1 MKKKLMALLLAFM
14 MILSNFVPVITRAQ
28 ENEGKEDFN
37 YIGYT
42 AGPAG
47 VGQKLYV
54 EKKMMLVIKELSIVL
69 TRLFTGQIQRPV
81 ILI

>member
-1 MKKKLMALLLAFM
+1 MWKMKKKLMALLLAFM

-28 ENEGKEDFN
+28 ENEGKEDFS

-54 EKKMMLVIKELSIVL
+54 EKKDDASD
-69 TRLFTGQIQRPV
+69 QRV
-81 ILI
+81 VYCFNKTLH